1 MMWDLSKRSSTVEDD
16 DSLNLEAVIKDRK
29 RIRACLI
36 AAALCVLVLIGCVL
50 YAAGVFKPRNIEGL
64 VKYCIGRGE
73 AVPAVLGFS
82 YVAIDDRLAE
92 YHLIMQ
98 VHPQDLKG
106 YVGEVYVDDVY
117 RPRNTKSLKY
127 LIFND
132 SKGDLRIWEFS
143 NFIVRDT
150 NEFNLGT
157 PELAHGIDPSRPLN
171 LTPYTYADMAKVL
184 YGMARPEDIERITVR
199 PSNFDN
205 TREGKALQKEIGT
218 QTVRDREAIERFY
231 DVLTRTVCLGATKWD
246 TYVNLPD
253 RFRYSFSP
261 EDSEGKRTYQDRQR
275 DGEQVR
281 AERYLTVRLTDGTI
295 LDHWQYDAIKGCFHE
310 YYGIATEPL
319 DEADVYALN
328 AIFGIE

>member
-1 MMWDLSKRSSTVEDD
+1 MMQDVSKRSANLENRDG
-16 DSLNLEAVIKDRK
+16 LNLEAVIKDRK

-50 YAAGVFKPRNIEGL
+50 YAVGVFKPRNIEGL
-64 VKYCIGRGE
+64 VQYCIGRGE
-73 AVPAVLGFS
+73 AIPAVLIFN
-82 YVAIDDRLAE
+82 YIAIDDRLAE
-92 YHLIMQ
+92 YHLILQ

-106 YVGEVYVDDVY
+106 YIGEVYVDDVY
-117 RPRNTKSLKY
+117 RPKNTENLKY
-127 LIFND
+127 LIFD
-132 SKGDLRIWEFS
+132 YKGEPRLWEFGQ
-143 NFIVRDT
+143 FIVRDT
-150 NEFNLGT
+150 NEFKLNN
-157 PELAHGIDPSRPLN
+157 PAMAHGIDPARPLN
-171 LTPYTYADMAKVL
+171 LTPYTYADAAKVL
-184 YGMARPEDIERITVR
+184 YGMTGPEDIERITVR

-231 DVLTRTVCLGATKWD
+231 DVLTRTVCLGASKWD

-261 EDSEGKRTYQDRQR
+261 EDPEGKRTYQDRQR

-281 AERYLTVRLTDGTI
+281 AERCLTVRLTDGTI
-295 LDHWQYDAIKGCFHE
+295 LDRWKYDAIKGCFYE
-310 YYGIATEPL
+310 YYGVATEPL